1 MDKNYPNILNDYL
14 VYLSTIKGRSPTTVD
29 EYGYDVAR
37 FFRYLSVDDLNTIDD
52 LDNVNIKDFDIDLLK
67 KIEITDIHSYLTFLG
82 KEKRNSVNTRARKI
96 ASLRSF
102 FKYICNIRK
111 IIDTNPTE
119 LLESPTRKIRNPIY
133 LTLEECLLLL
143 NTVEQTKNEII
154 RKRDYAIITIFLNC
168 GLRLSE
174 LTNIDVD
181 NIKVDKLEIIGK
193 GNKQRIIYL
202 NESCIDAIDNYLS
215 VRPIVNDRALF
226 LSNRNKRMSN
236 RAVQHRIDYYLK
248 EAGFDTTVYSTHKLR
263 HTAATLMYKYGGVDM
278 KILQEILG
286 HESISTTQIYTH
298 INDVELR
305 TAFKHNPLNKLHNSK
320 KNEE

>member
-1 MDKNYPNILNDYL
+1 MDKNYPSFLNDYL
-14 VYLSTIKGRSPTTVD
+14 IYLKTIKGRSPTTVD
-29 EYGYDVAR
+29 EYGYDIAR
-37 FFRYLSVDDLNTIDD
+37 FFRYLSIDD
-52 LDNVNIKDFDIDLLK
+52 LDEIDSLDNINIKTFDISLLNNL
-67 KIEITDIHSYLTFLG
+67 EITDIHSYLTFLD

-102 FKYICNIRK
+102 FKYACNIRK
-111 IIDTNPTE
+111 IMSSNPTE
-119 LLESPTRKIRNPIY
+119 LLESPTKKIRNPIY
-133 LTLEECLLLL
+133 LTLEECLKLLE
-143 NTVEQTKNEII
+143 TIKEVKNDFI

-181 NIKVDKLEIIGK
+181 NIKIDKLEIIGK

-202 NESCIDAIDNYLS
+202 NESCIEAIEDYIAI
-215 VRPIVNDRALF
+215 RPINGERALF
-226 LSNRNKRMSN
+226 LSNRKKRMSN
-236 RAVQHRIDYYLK
+236 RAVQHRIDHYL
-248 EAGFDTTVYSTHKLR
+248 ELAGFDTTVYSTHKLR

-298 INDVELR
+298 INDEELR
-305 TAFKHNPLNKLHNSK
+305 TAFKHNPLNKFGKQSK
-320 KNEE
+320 E